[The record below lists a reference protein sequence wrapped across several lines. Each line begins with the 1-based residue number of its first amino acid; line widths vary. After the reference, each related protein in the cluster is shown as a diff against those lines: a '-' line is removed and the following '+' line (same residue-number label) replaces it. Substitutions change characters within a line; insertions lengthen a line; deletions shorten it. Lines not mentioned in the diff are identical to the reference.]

1 MKHLVKIFLLWACMF
16 QCVLAQVK
24 MNNQQIQII
33 KKLKVQGIVPGKVY
47 FQHDFMLF
55 LDNEES
61 FPEKDLF
68 SSAIGLETYS
78 KMYRAGIQSIA
89 KVKLNENYQYSD
101 IWQRKRNIIEIMYP
115 TDSFQSLEDGVYF
128 YTLDEHKQLHQQASF
143 EEVFELP
150 CYLRVEKKH
159 GIVISIQKRCLA
171 SISHYVYNYW
181 INNNLK
187 HLRLERYDTDHNIIY
202 TSETFFDENGLMIKL
217 RKKNT
222 KTGNTA
228 IESLVRQDGIYSI
241 EEHFDNQGVKTNH
254 VIHYKNSFRVKN
266 QVLNK
271 GGKVIKTNDIEPEI
285 FDFEKDLDEPYPY
298 NKLIMNVEKSHS
310 LLKDAM
316 FEQGLG
322 ESRQYD
328 SEATNRVK
336 YLGIQPHQVYYHKL
350 PFPGFMAERYKN
362 FPHQAP
368 LSLIEAE
375 NQTPRDKYSD
385 LIQVEMGDNYQY
397 KKIIKTKWQ
406 QSAISLPLTQFKDLE
421 NGVYFYVMADKG
433 KLTPLKGVEQAVSLP
448 SYIRVEKVMGKIV
461 AIVQKTR
468 VQWLTTEF
476 DYKKTAPIRS
486 KLTVLES
493 HLVPKLVIET
503 EYEKGSYL
511 PLTQVI
517 KNAQGTT
524 IRTFVRGKKKN
535 IGAIL
540 ERFNGQGIKT
550 NHIEISNDGDIENQY
565 LNHKGSIVLT
575 TDEIEDKDNPQLYDN
590 LPFNPDGFEMILFE
604 HFDDKREH

>member
-1 MKHLVKIFLLWACMF
+1 
-16 QCVLAQVK
+16 

>member
-1 MKHLVKIFLLWACMF
+1 
-16 QCVLAQVK
+16 
-24 MNNQQIQII
+24 
-33 KKLKVQGIVPGKVY
+33 
-47 FQHDFMLF
+47 
-55 LDNEES
+55 
-61 FPEKDLF
+61 
-68 SSAIGLETYS
+68 
-78 KMYRAGIQSIA
+78 
-89 KVKLNENYQYSD
+89 
-101 IWQRKRNIIEIMYP
+101 
-115 TDSFQSLEDGVYF
+115 
-128 YTLDEHKQLHQQASF
+128 
-143 EEVFELP
+143 
-150 CYLRVEKKH
+150 
-159 GIVISIQKRCLA
+159 
-171 SISHYVYNYW
+171 
-181 INNNLK
+181 
-187 HLRLERYDTDHNIIY
+187 
-202 TSETFFDENGLMIKL
+202 
-217 RKKNT
+217 
-222 KTGNTA
+222 
-228 IESLVRQDGIYSI
+228 
-241 EEHFDNQGVKTNH
+241 
-254 VIHYKNSFRVKN
+254 
-266 QVLNK
+266 
-271 GGKVIKTNDIEPEI
+271 
-285 FDFEKDLDEPYPY
+285 
-298 NKLIMNVEKSHS
+298 
-310 LLKDAM
+310 
-316 FEQGLG
+316 
-322 ESRQYD
+322 
-328 SEATNRVK
+328 
-336 YLGIQPHQVYYHKL
+336 
-350 PFPGFMAERYKN
+350 KN

-375 NQTPRDKYSD
+375 NQLPRDKYSD

-433 KLTPLKGVEQAVSLP
+433 QLTPLKGVEQAVSLP

-540 ERFNGQGIKT
+540 ERFNDQGIKT